1 MNTVSPSTIVASRPA
16 QGGVPRYVWALVA
29 TAAVAVTALAGTMT
43 WKALRSDEAAAA
55 AVEPQAAASAAMLP
69 ASEALAAA
77 AAPLIA
83 PGDAVAPT
91 DEVSPP
97 PKVVAKPQPRP
108 QPKPAPVAQHHD
120 SAPAPS
126 QQAEAP
132 RSGGYQPAQAAP
144 VCTTCGVIESV
155 QAVQHKGEGTGM
167 GAIAGGV
174 LGGVLGHQVGGG
186 NGRRVATVVGAVGG
200 GLAGHEIEKRARS
213 ETSYSV
219 KVHMDDGSTRTVTQ
233 STAPTVGQRV
243 TVDGSTL
250 RASSTPMPQ
259 QQGDSGART
268 WQTSSRP

>member
-43 WKALRSDEAAAA
+43 WKTLRGDEPAATAAL
-55 AVEPQAAASAAMLP
+55 EPLPAASAAMLP
-69 ASEALAAA
+69 APDTLTAAA
-77 AAPLIA
+77 TPLIA
-83 PGDAVAPT
+83 PGDAVTPT
-91 DEVSPP
+91 DEVTPP
-97 PKVVAKPQPRP
+97 PKVVAKPKP
-108 QPKPAPVAQHHD
+108 QPKPAPVAQHND

-126 QQAEAP
+126 RQAEAP
-132 RSGGYQPAQAAP
+132 RSGGYQPVQAAP

-155 QAVQHKGEGTGM
+155 QAVQQKGEGTGL
-167 GAIAGGV
+167 GAVAGGV
-174 LGGVLGHQVGGG
+174 LGGVLGNQVGGG
-186 NGRRVATVVGAVGG
+186 NGRKVATVIGAVGG
-200 GLAGHEIEKRARS
+200 GFAGHEVEKRARS

-219 KVHMDDGSTRTVTQ
+219 KVRMDDGSIRTVSQ

-243 TVDGSTL
+243 TVDGDTV

>member
-1 MNTVSPSTIVASRPA
+1 MNTVSPSTIVASRPT

-29 TAAVAVTALAGTMT
+29 TAAVAVTAFAGTMT
-43 WKALRSDEAAAA
+43 WKALRGDESAVAL
-55 AVEPQAAASAAMLP
+55 VEPQAAASAAMLP
-69 ASEALAAA
+69 APEALAGT

-83 PGDAVAPT
+83 PGDAVTPA

-97 PKVVAKPQPRP
+97 PKVVAKPK
-108 QPKPAPVAQHHD
+108 PKPAPVARQRD
-120 SAPAPS
+120 PAPAPS

-132 RSGGYQPAQAAP
+132 RSGGYQPVQAAP

-155 QAVQHKGEGTGM
+155 QAVQQKGQGTGL
-167 GAIAGGV
+167 GAVAGGV
-174 LGGVLGHQVGGG
+174 LGGVLGNQVGGG
-186 NGRRVATVVGAVGG
+186 NGRKVATVIGAVGG
-200 GLAGHEIEKRARS
+200 GFAGHEVEKRARS

-219 KVHMDDGSTRTVTQ
+219 KVRMDDGSIRTVTQ

-243 TVDGSTL
+243 TVDGDTV

-259 QQGDSGART
+259 SQGDSGART